1 MPPDLVG
8 DDLVLVYTT
17 FLAVSATK
25 GDVIAS
31 SGDVH
36 PTKGDMSSTSLEV
49 SASQGDIFV
58 YDSMD

>member
-1 MPPDLVG
+1 MLPDLVG

-36 PTKGDMSSTSLEV
+36 PTKGDIYSTSLAI
-49 SASQGDIFV
+49 SAS
-58 YDSMD
+58 